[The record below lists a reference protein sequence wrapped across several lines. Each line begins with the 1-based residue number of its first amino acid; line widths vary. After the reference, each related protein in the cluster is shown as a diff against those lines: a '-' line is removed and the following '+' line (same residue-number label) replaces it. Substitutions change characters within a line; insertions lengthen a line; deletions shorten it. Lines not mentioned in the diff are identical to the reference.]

1 MFVAIFFRREVLL
14 AAKTLQDV
22 WTPSFASSVLKAAV
36 SITINLWFYSTTIN
50 LWFYMTYLLPFHEVT
65 ISGARQQCSVWVS

>member
-1 MFVAIFFRREVLL
+1 MLVAIFFRREVLL

-50 LWFYMTYLLPFHEVT
+50 LWF
-65 ISGARQQCSVWVS
+65 